1 MILFTALKLPNR
13 ISKQISNIQRGVA
26 GTRWSVIDNLHITT
40 CYYGDVDF
48 DVVESL
54 DYELARYPL
63 PSFEVQLE
71 GSGHTGNSPPLTLWL
86 GVKNNKY
93 LYNLNQYCTSAAKRA
108 GLVPEKLHYKPHVT
122 LGFLSEKTPLERI
135 ISFEKRTSRFN
146 SAPFLI
152 DEMILY
158 SSHRR
163 LSKNSLYKLEA
174 SYPMVLS

>member
-1 MILFTALKLPNR
+1 MA
-13 ISKQISNIQRGVA
+13 V
-26 GTRWSVIDNLHITT
+26 NLDHANT
-40 CYYGDVDF
+40 
-48 DVVESL
+48 
-54 DYELARYPL
+54 
-63 PSFEVQLE
+63 FEYDQKYLY
-71 GSGHTGNSPPLTLWL
+71 
-86 GVKNNKY
+86 NNKY

-108 GLVPEKLHYKPHVT
+108 GLVPEKLYYKPHVT

-135 ISFEKRTSRFN
+135 ISFGKRTSRFN